1 MKILWIIHGYVP
13 ILNAGAEFYAHNLNK
28 YLITRGHSIVVL
40 LPKKYSNYENSNMVY
55 EDITISIAETT
66 QERNKLIE
74 WCDIIMTHLDFT
86 NSVVEYIKNRR
97 PIVWVSHNTYFDSYK
112 YLNNNDNISIIYN
125 SNAMK
130 NISKEYFN
138 NDSIVLR
145 PSINLKRQKDIINAD
160 NKKNCYITLIN
171 CNLNKGGHILEK
183 IANEM
188 PDKNFLAIIGGYAEQ
203 HLTFPKNVKILP
215 HTKNIQE
222 IYDQTRIILMPSSYE
237 SWGMVASEAMLNGI
251 PVIANKTFGL
261 EENLDEAGTYCDLNN
276 IEQWKKS
283 IILLDNEK
291 IYEAKM
297 IKSLQRAEEQ
307 YNTNILE
314 LRNCE
319 KFLLNKI
326 RI

>member
-1 MKILWIIHGYVP
+1 MKILWVIHGYIP

-28 YLITRGHSIVVL
+28 FLITRGHSIIVL

-55 EDITISIAETT
+55 EDIKISIVESTE
-66 QERNKLIE
+66 ERNKLIE
-74 WCDIIMTHLDFT
+74 WSDIVMTHLDFT
-86 NSVVEYIKNRR
+86 NSVVSYIKNYR

-112 YLNNNDNISIIYN
+112 YLNNNPNISIIYN
-125 SNAMK
+125 SNAM
-130 NISKEYFN
+130 NDISKKYFN

-145 PSINLKRQKDIINAD
+145 PSINLKIQEHTNHSQ
-160 NKKNCYITLIN
+160 NSYITLIN

-188 PDKNFLAIIGGYAEQ
+188 PDKKFLAITGGYAEQ
-203 HLTFPKNVKILP
+203 HLTFSKNVKVLP

-222 IYDQTRIILMPSSYE
+222 IYEQTRIILMPSSYE

-261 EENLDEAGTYCDLNN
+261 EENLDEAGTYCNLTN

-283 IILLDNEK
+283 IRLLDNEQ
-291 IYEAKM
+291 IYQAKM
-297 IKSLQRAEEQ
+297 NKSLKRAEEQ
-307 YNTNILE
+307 YKINILE

-319 KFLLNKI
+319 QFLLNKI
-326 RI
+326 KV